1 MIATLR
7 QPKIWFLAPALAV
20 LGAVTVYPLLHV
32 SWQTLHRRLLIF
44 DIFRFVGVENYA
56 RLLGD
61 DRYWRALANTA
72 YFTSTSVALEVV
84 LGVSFALL
92 LAPISKGR
100 GILLAMMVLPWAIPT
115 VVSAEMWAWMYNSDF
130 GLLNYLLGT
139 EINWLGNP
147 LWALNAAVLMDVWKT
162 TPFVALLV
170 MAALREIPADVYRAA
185 RIDGASSFT
194 VFRRI
199 TLPLI
204 APMVTIVLIFRTLDA
219 FRVFDAVYVLTG
231 GGPAGTTET
240 LSIYAYNLLF
250 QTLQFGYGSTVALSV
265 FVLVGLLT
273 AGYLWA
279 LRRTFR

>member
-7 QPKIWFLAPALAV
+7 KPMIWFLAPALVV
-20 LGAVTVYPLLHV
+20 LSAVTVYPLLHV

-44 DIFRFVGVENYA
+44 DIFRFVGLENYA
-56 RLLGD
+56 RLLSD
-61 DRYWRALANTA
+61 DRYWSALANTA

-92 LAPISKGR
+92 LNPISKGR
-100 GILLAMMVLPWAIPT
+100 GVLLALMVLPWAIPN
-115 VVSAEMWAWMYNSDF
+115 VVTAEMWAWMYNTDF

-139 EINWLGNP
+139 EVNWLGNP

-170 MAALREIPADVYRAA
+170 MAALREIPEDIYRAA

-273 AGYLWA
+273 AGYLWV
-279 LRRTFR
+279 LRRTFQ